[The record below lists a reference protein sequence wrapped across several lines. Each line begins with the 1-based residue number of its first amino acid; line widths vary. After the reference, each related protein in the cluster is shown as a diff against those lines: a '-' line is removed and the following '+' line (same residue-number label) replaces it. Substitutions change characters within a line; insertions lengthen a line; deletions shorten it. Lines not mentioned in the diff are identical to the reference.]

1 MKSISKFMRESKQN
15 SLLGQKRRK
24 QLLFG
29 GIALFALLF
38 VFVLSVVINPVAA
51 GVLAITPLLVGIEK
65 KGEEQ
70 LTIADAQTM
79 LTNMMTEI
87 KSSASEQFTKELETK
102 MEAINK
108 LIEEKAS
115 IKLIEDKMNE
125 MALKMDQFAEKMKPA
140 ETKSVTER
148 FEAELIEKVGEIK
161 SGAKEVKFEVKS
173 ITSSEIVA
181 PKFNTEVDP
190 NAKLAALRRP
200 TLMDLIRKSPLG
212 KRDHVKIALTATPYC
227 AYQAEAGAMTVTSS
241 TGTAAETTFPAQ
253 KIVARANGISRE
265 ALLEDTPSI
274 VNKILQ
280 DLRNQF
286 YLFLENECIN
296 GLGAS
301 NVTDK
306 IWGILPQFTTAF
318 NATTA
323 GVNASVTAPN
333 YYDLAIAMKLQAE
346 TAASNRTFMPSVL
359 VVSPSTMYK
368 IRTSKDAENKP
379 LMIDNMLGGEFTV
392 LTNRTLTGDQMLL
405 IDPSVFEM
413 FVGRNFELE
422 ITQDTYPVTVGQTT
436 TTYSDKSYDT
446 FSVIAWFRGMLT
458 MNLADKGGNIY
469 VSNIDT
475 ALDTLEVQA

>member
-1 MKSISKFMRESKQN
+1 MEFTIEQATDIITKAVAEFKGTFTPEIDAKIDNLKTE
-15 SLLGQKRRK
+15 LLNNLKG
-24 QLLFG
+24 
-29 GIALFALLF
+29 
-38 VFVLSVVINPVAA
+38 
-51 GVLAITPLLVGIEK
+51 AITQEK
-65 KGEEQ
+65 
-70 LTIADAQTM
+70 LDSTIQA
-79 LTNMMTEI
+79 
-87 KSSASEQFTKELETK
+87 LE
-102 MEAINK
+102 
-108 LIEEKAS
+108 
-115 IKLIEDKMNE
+115 
-125 MALKMDQFAEKMKPA
+125 LKMDQFAEKMKPV

-161 SGAKEVKFEVKS
+161 SGAAKEIKFEVKS

-190 NAKLAALRRP
+190 NAKLPELRKP

-253 KIVARANGISRE
+253 KIVARANAISRE

-306 IWGILPQFTTAF
+306 IWGILPQFTTDF

-323 GVNASVTAPN
+323 GVNGTVTSPN

-346 TAASNRTFMPSVL
+346 TAASNRTFMPYVL
-359 VVSPSTMYK
+359 LVSPATMYK
-368 IRTSKDAENKP
+368 IKTSKDGENKP
-379 LMIDNMLGGEFTV
+379 LMIDGMLGGEFTV
-392 LTNRTLTGDQMLL
+392 ITNRTLTGDQMLL

-422 ITQDTYPVTVGQTT
+422 ITQDTYPVTIGQTT

-469 VSNIDT
+469 VSNIAT
-475 ALDTLEVQA
+475 ALGTLEVQA